1 MSARLAEGRE
11 AVAHTQTYVS
21 ACHRRGYG
29 HPDLTG
35 YVGQLADRYD
45 SEAGLDLRRLDA
57 DCAALAA
64 LATAAED
71 AARVQRGQLDG
82 LAAAWRGPGAE
93 AATEFL
99 RRHGEAGA
107 QLTARL
113 RAAATGCEV
122 LRDEL
127 WQLVD
132 TKVGAVIAVD
142 ERAGAQRPAW
152 LAAAH
157 AVNSGSGDE
166 HAAEVIEKQ
175 VIPYVDND
183 VRGEWA
189 TAVLSARDGVAGA
202 YRAALASADPSP
214 GTVFAVP
221 GGLGPVVQPDLPAG
235 VT

>member
-1 MSARLAEGRE
+1 MAPRYDVAARLAEGRE
-11 AVAHTQTYVS
+11 AVAHTQAYVS

-35 YVGQLADRYD
+35 YDGQLADRYD
-45 SEAGLDLRRLDA
+45 SEAGLDLRCLDA

-64 LATAAED
+64 LAGAAED
-71 AARVQRGQLDG
+71 ALRRQRGQLDA
-82 LAAAWRGPGAE
+82 LAAAWRGPGAD
-93 AATEFL
+93 AAVEFV
-99 RRHGEAGA
+99 RRHCESGA

-127 WQLVD
+127 WRLVD
-132 TKVGAVIAVD
+132 TKVAAVTAVD
-142 ERAGAQRPAW
+142 DRAGAHRPTW

-157 AVNSGSGDE
+157 AVNAGSGDE
-166 HAAEVIEKQ
+166 HAAEVIDKQ

-183 VRGEWA
+183 VRGECA

-202 YRAALASADPSP
+202 YRAAAGSA
-214 GTVFAVP
+214 
-221 GGLGPVVQPDLPAG
+221 
-235 VT
+235 